1 MPAESVAKV
10 LAEHGINC
18 AILNA
23 CDSARA
29 DEGLRANLAATFLE
43 KGVENVLAMACKFPS
58 SAIEPFFSVFYDS
71 FLRQGLPMST
81 AAAEARKHLREHGLR
96 KSRFGL
102 ELQVQ
107 DWFIPVSYHLSHHN
121 LLLGGNPQPDS
132 STTYHPVERTAPRAN
147 PLIIG
152 RDFDL
157 LRLEEAV
164 TNSTSVLIHG
174 HAGIGKSGF
183 VQYAFDRWKHTQ
195 YFDKFSMVDMPKYL
209 RKPEIG
215 GDQIITRIAK
225 DLKLLPGFLLPPN
238 GSSTDSSI
246 MAGPIQTWKRAV
258 VALDG
263 VDWIFNN
270 VFTREFRPVVE
281 AVSSLLRQLTSPEF
295 VESTGKRVTVI
306 LTSRLGRD
314 WWEARFPQPLVTPQY
329 FELAVFELS
338 AAVTFAESV
347 LQSRGFVQEKR
358 GSQETD
364 FLVHI
369 VNLLQRNPLAIK
381 VALPTSASTNPP
393 SPKDVFNTI
402 HVGEVNLDYGS
413 VVHTPACA
421 LIAVLESVYRR
432 FPEYQDTLCGLAD
445 FWIEGPLDLRSYIR
459 HLAAYCGLSQVYDM
473 SPLIKAL
480 NEVGAWRVSEHGK
493 VEWLHPVFTLYLRQ
507 RRRTHAY
514 RGPPLWAKGI
524 MKVADFLGSTQRE
537 HPFGSTASLQIEIPQ
552 RFVSAVGH
560 RGEVEFMT
568 DILMGFVSSCNMPQS
583 MQRMRGSFFNLITVL
598 DIICSDKAIIPLE
611 VWPRGFIAQFLAA
624 SRLMLSAPELEMLT
638 GYVQATL
645 DVFLEKIGGFAVHP
659 DSQTF
664 AFNLIVHLF
673 VSSLVGGTRT
683 GTWGPIEQLVTQALA
698 MVEASEATYGPMTDD
713 KLMWKAMVY
722 RCQAFFLLIEKDEA
736 GANAAWEH
744 MKSIELDC
752 FGPSAFQSSTFDPSS
767 LDPGQQPSSSNPI
780 QDLFG
785 GGPNSKVHKQ
795 VASWVPVRHAAWPW
809 IKEQVLRQGNTQ
821 ALNQM
826 HIPGIENAFENM
838 TSTYREAGVM
848 GLETWER
855 YYPPRNDLEEYLRRA
870 ENPEELLAE
879 LEDGLG
885 RGDWK
890 LAAQAHQLLAKKAA
904 AETKFDVAVFHLE
917 QLVEILGEADPNG
930 LMVKQA
936 TMAMDV
942 TRLVLGAK
950 ERGFVTDSEC
960 LQMVEMMKEAGLDIK
975 TVYRAQG
982 LPEEF
987 AQVILDVAERAR
999 EDEERFRRLVEGMM
1013 LASMQQSDDPSS

>member
-10 LAEHGINC
+10 LVDHGINC

-23 CDSARA
+23 CESARA
-29 DEGLRANLAATFLE
+29 DQGLRANLAATFLE
-43 KGVENVLAMACKFPS
+43 QGMENVLAMFCKFPS
-58 SAIEPFFSVFYDS
+58 SAIETFFSVFYDRL
-71 FLRQGLPMST
+71 LRQGLPMST

-102 ELQVQ
+102 ELRVH
-107 DWFIPVSYHLSHHN
+107 DWFIPVSYNLSHPN
-121 LLLGGNPQPDS
+121 VLLGGNLQADS
-132 STTYHPVERTAPRAN
+132 STTCHPVERMSPKAN

-164 TNSTSVLIHG
+164 TDSTSILVHG
-174 HAGIGKSGF
+174 HAGIGKSGL
-183 VQYAFDRWKHTQ
+183 VQYAFDRWKDTQ
-195 YFDKFSMVDMPKYL
+195 YFGKFSMVNMPKYL

-215 GDQIITRIAK
+215 GDEIILRIAK
-225 DLKLLPGFLLPPN
+225 DLKLLPGFLLPAN
-238 GSSTDSSI
+238 GSSSGGS
-246 MAGPIQTWKRAV
+246 MAGPLSTWRRAV

-270 VFTREFRPVVE
+270 VFSREFRPVVE
-281 AVSSLLRQLTSPEF
+281 AVSSLLRHLTSSEF
-295 VESTGKRVTVI
+295 LESTGKRVTVI
-306 LTSRLGRD
+306 LTSRLGRE

-329 FELAVFELS
+329 FELTGLELS

-347 LQSRGFVQEKR
+347 LQSRGFIQDKR

-381 VALPTSASTNPP
+381 VALPASAGVDPP
-393 SPKDVFNTI
+393 SLKDIFNTI
-402 HVGEVNLDYGS
+402 HVGEVHLDHGS
-413 VVHTPACA
+413 VVHTSAYA

-432 FPEYQDTLCGLAD
+432 FPEYQDTLCSLAD
-445 FWIEGPLDLRSYIR
+445 FWIEGPLGLQSYIR
-459 HLAAYCGLSQVYDM
+459 HLAAYFGLSQVYDM

-480 NEVGAWRVSEHGK
+480 NEVGIWRVSKQDK
-493 VEWLHPVFTLYLRQ
+493 VEWLHPMFTLYLRQ

-524 MKVADFLGSTQRE
+524 MKVADFLSSNKRE
-537 HPFGSTASLQIEIPQ
+537 HSFGSTESLQIEIPQ

-568 DILMGFVSSCNMPQS
+568 DIVMGFVSDCNMPQS
-583 MQRMRGSFFNLITVL
+583 MQRMRGSFFNLLTVL
-598 DIICSDKAIIPLE
+598 DMICGNQDDIPLE
-611 VWPRGFIAQFLAA
+611 AWPRGFIALFLSA
-624 SRLMLSAPELEMLT
+624 SRLALSAPELEMLT

-645 DVFLEKIGGFAVHP
+645 DVFQKRIGGFAVHP
-659 DSQTF
+659 DFQTF

-673 VSSLVGGTRT
+673 VSALVGGTST

-698 MVEASEATYGPMTDD
+698 MIEASEATYGPMSND

-722 RCQAFFLLIEKDEA
+722 RCQAFFLLVEKDEA
-736 GANAAWEH
+736 GADAAWEH
-744 MKSIELDC
+744 MKTIELDC
-752 FGPSAFQSSTFDPSS
+752 FGPSAFQPSTFDPSS
-767 LDPGQQPSSSNPI
+767 VDLGQQSATSNSI
-780 QDLFG
+780 LDLFDE
-785 GGPNSKVHKQ
+785 GPESKLQKP

-809 IKEQVLRQGNTQ
+809 IKDQVLRQGNTQ
-821 ALNQM
+821 ALNQL

-838 TSTYREAGVM
+838 VSTYREAGVT
-848 GLETWER
+848 GLENWER
-855 YYPPRNDLEEYLRRA
+855 YYPPRNDLEGYLRRA
-870 ENPEELLAE
+870 ENPEELLAQ

-904 AETKFDVAVFHLE
+904 AETKMDVAVFHLE
-917 QLVEILGEADPNG
+917 QLVEILGEADPDG
-930 LMVKQA
+930 LMTKRA
-936 TMAMDV
+936 IMARDV
-942 TRLVLGAK
+942 TKLVLEAK
-950 ERGFVTDSEC
+950 QRGFVTDSEC
-960 LQMVEMMKEAGLDIK
+960 LQMVEMMEEAGLDIK

-987 AQVILDVAERAR
+987 AQAILDVAERAR
-999 EDEERFRRLVEGMM
+999 EDRERFMRLVEGVA
-1013 LASMQQSDDPSS
+1013 LASGRESNDASS